1 MVSAV
6 WFLFSM
12 LFWALQTR
20 LSPVH
25 IVVCVSVCTCAIHEY
40 TKCCKS
46 LSHDTIDNPIFLYS
60 SWLARQP
67 CKTMLGNYSGTKV
80 SSESFFFY
88 VYLIFGLSLRKYLV
102 RTRRKNTLFL
112 VIELVDPCTFQQN
125 IESVQHKAML
135 KTNINLSK

>member
-80 SSESFFFY
+80 SSESFF
-88 VYLIFGLSLRKYLV
+88 LCIFNFWTK
-102 RTRRKNTLFL
+102 
-112 VIELVDPCTFQQN
+112 
-125 IESVQHKAML
+125 
-135 KTNINLSK
+135 SKEIFSENKKKEYIISSN